1 MRRQFLRDILLALLM
16 LGLNLTPVFS
26 QPEIFF
32 RQDAG
37 VPVFYYD
44 ISNFA
49 ADSSSLSRMYISM
62 QVSNDVLQFLKI
74 DNGFEAEYEFSVVI
88 LNKEGDQV
96 EGKSFRR
103 KALVQKYEETNSNQI
118 YQYQHLQFDLNPGK
132 YQVILAL
139 TDRDTKKTSRRKEKV
154 ELRDFRKKD
163 LAVSDVLFVER
174 KNLNALSLPELS
186 PQIKESISDTTKQMF
201 AYFELYS
208 PKTFDAYQL
217 TYSILNFRKK
227 HLLDQSVR
235 ISKTGW
241 RTKVFLPIDIHGLS
255 MARYHLLLNVKGG
268 EKRQKIDRI
277 FQVRNFRVPMAI
289 TNLDDAIDQ
298 LQYIAN
304 RKELKRL
311 RDAPKDKKRQYFEA
325 FWKAKDPT
333 PGTPTNELMDEYYRR
348 VDFANRHFSGFR
360 EGWRTD
366 MGMVYILFGPPN
378 DVERQPFNVVA
389 NPYYETEIYAYQIWY
404 YYDINRRFIFADH
417 HGFGDYRLE
426 NPMAIYEPY

>member
-1 MRRQFLRDILLALLM
+1 MNRYFFKGILVALLFFGFD
-16 LGLNLTPVFS
+16 LVSSFA

-32 RQDAG
+32 KQDSG

-49 ADSSSLSRMYISM
+49 ADSSELSRMYISM
-62 QVSNDVLQFLKI
+62 KVSNDVLQFLKV

-88 LNKEGDQV
+88 LDKDGDQI

-103 KALVQKYEETNSNQI
+103 KATVQQYEKTNSNQI
-118 YQYQHLQFDLNPGK
+118 YQYQHLQFDLKPGK
-132 YQVILAL
+132 YQVILSL
-139 TDRDTKKTSRRKEKV
+139 TDMDTKRSSQRKEKV
-154 ELRDFRKKD
+154 ELRNFRKKD
-163 LAVSDVLFVER
+163 LAVSDVLFVNR
-174 KNLNALSLPELS
+174 NNLNALTLLDLS
-186 PQIKESISDTTKQMF
+186 PQVRGSINDTTKQMF

-208 PKTFDAYQL
+208 PKTFNAYQL
-217 TYSILNFRKK
+217 SYSILNFRKK
-227 HLLDQSVR
+227 HLLDKTIDVP
-235 ISKTGW
+235 KTGW

-255 MARYHLLLNVKGG
+255 MARYRLMLDVKGG
-268 EKRQKIDRI
+268 KKSQKVERI

-289 TNLDDAIDQ
+289 TNLDDAIEQ
-298 LQYIAN
+298 LQYIAS
-304 RKELKRL
+304 RKELNKL
-311 RDAPKDKKRQYFEA
+311 RHAPKDQKQKYFEA

-333 PGTPTNELMDEYYRR
+333 PGTATNELMDEYYRR
-348 VDFANRHFSGFR
+348 VDFANQHFSGFR

>member
-1 MRRQFLRDILLALLM
+1 MKMFFLGGILMALLM
-16 LGLNLTPVFS
+16 MGLDLTTAFS
-26 QPEIFF
+26 QPEFLYK
-32 RQDAG
+32 QDAG

-49 ADSSSLSRMYISM
+49 ADSSGLSRMYITM

-88 LNKEGDQV
+88 LDKDGNQV

-103 KALVQKYEETNSNQI
+103 KAVVQKYEETNSNQI

-132 YQVILAL
+132 YKVILSL
-139 TDRDTKKTSRRKEKV
+139 TDMDTKRASQRKEKV
-154 ELRDFRKKD
+154 ELRDFGKKD
-163 LAVSDVLFVER
+163 LAISDVLFVDR
-174 KNLNALSLPELS
+174 KNLGAMSLPDLS
-186 PQIKESISDTTKQMF
+186 PRVKESINDTTKRMF

-208 PKTFDAYQL
+208 PGTFDAYQVS
-217 TYSILNFRKK
+217 YSILNFRKK
-227 HLLDQSVR
+227 HLLDKSVLVP
-235 ISKTGW
+235 KTGW
-241 RTKVFLPIDIHGLS
+241 RTRVFLPIDIHDLS
-255 MARYHLLLNVKGG
+255 MARYRLLLEVKGG
-268 EKRQKIDRI
+268 KKRQKVERI
-277 FQVRNFRVPMAI
+277 FQVRNFRVPLAI
-289 TNLDDAIDQ
+289 TNLDEAIEQ

-304 RKELKRL
+304 KKELDKL
-311 RDAPKDKKRQYFEA
+311 RHAPKDKKQAYFEA

-348 VDFANRHFSGFR
+348 VDFANQHFSGFR

>member
-1 MRRQFLRDILLALLM
+1 MRRYFFRGVLLALLM
-16 LGLNLTPVFS
+16 IGLNLTAAFS
-26 QPEIFF
+26 QPEIFY

-49 ADSSSLSRMYISM
+49 ADSSGLSRMYISM
-62 QVSNDVLQFLKI
+62 QVSNDVLQFLKM

-88 LNKEGDQV
+88 LNKDGDQV

-103 KALVQKYEETNSNQI
+103 KATVQKYEETNSNQI
-118 YQYQHLQFDLNPGK
+118 YQFQHLQFDLTPGK

-139 TDRDTKKTSRRKEKV
+139 TDMDTKRSSQQKEKV
-154 ELRDFRKKD
+154 ELRNFAKGS
-163 LAVSDVLFVER
+163 LSVSDVLFVER
-174 KNLNALSLPELS
+174 KNLNAMSLLDLS
-186 PQIKESISDTTKQMF
+186 PQVRESISDTTRRMF

-208 PKTFDAYQL
+208 PKPLGAYQVS
-217 TYSILNFRKK
+217 YSILNFRKK
-227 HLLDQSVR
+227 HLLDQSLQ
-235 ISKTGW
+235 IPKTGW
-241 RTKVFLPIDIHGLS
+241 RTKVFLPIDIHDLS
-255 MARYHLLLNVKGG
+255 MARYRLVLDVKGG
-268 EKRQKIDRI
+268 KKHQRVDRI
-277 FQVRNFRVPMAI
+277 FQVRNFRVPLAI
-289 TNLDDAIDQ
+289 TNLDEAIEQ

-304 RKELKRL
+304 KKELDKL
-311 RDAPKDKKRQYFEA
+311 RHAPKDKKQAYFEA

-348 VDFANRHFSGFR
+348 VDFANQHFSGFR

-378 DVERQPFNVVA
+378 DVERQPFNVAA

-417 HGFGDYRLE
+417 HGFGNYRLE